1 MLLAAYLGNHLRL
14 RVAVVCAGCR
24 LVGSRLTSA
33 WLWVLRFPCLALTL
47 GYTCFKQKLLV
58 TGVVYKVYWMLVVL
72 GSIHYCNYT
81 CTLSTWSSS
90 TLL

>member
-14 RVAVVCAGCR
+14 RVAVVCAGCHGQQADIR
-24 LVGSRLTSA
+24 VALGFAFS
-33 WLWVLRFPCLALTL
+33 FCFALTL
-47 GYTCFKQKLLV
+47 GYIRFKQKLLV